1 MTTQITYYLQFS
13 NTQNRLI
20 IDTKLSND
28 CELKESIQ
36 ASSWIQ
42 AKYNLGY
49 PLTSF
54 QEYLLNQ

>member
-49 PLTSF
+49 P
-54 QEYLLNQ
+54 

>member
-28 CELKESIQ
+28 CELKESTI

-42 AKYNLGY
+42 AKYNFGY

>member
-1 MTTQITYYLQFS
+1 MSTQINYYLQYS
-13 NTQNRLI
+13 PSQDRLI
-20 IDTKLSND
+20 IDSKLSNQCD
-28 CELKESIQ
+28 LKETTM

-42 AKYNLGY
+42 AKYNFGY

>member
-1 MTTQITYYLQFS
+1 MTTQTTYFLQFS
-13 NTQNRLI
+13 SSQNRLI
-20 IDTKLSND
+20 IDTKLHNNCD
-28 CELKESIQ
+28 KKEQIL

-42 AKYNLGY
+42 AKYNFGY